1 MLYHNNYMI
10 RIFRLKNTP
19 AGVIANIKSS
29 CGVVVAA
36 GVVAAAAVV
45 LLFLGA
51 YGAYYQLHINVQGNQ
66 HSKLDYRQKYAFKM
80 VMSINMDELLKFSI
94 LSM

>member
-1 MLYHNNYMI
+1 MI
-10 RIFRLKNTP
+10 HIFRLKNTL
-19 AGVIANIKSS
+19 AGIIANIKSPF
-29 CGVVVAA
+29 
-36 GVVAAAAVV
+36 GVVAAAAAV

-94 LSM
+94 YQCRCG

>member
-10 RIFRLKNTP
+10 HIFRLKNTP

-29 CGVVVAA
+29 CGVVAA
-36 GVVAAAAVV
+36 GVVVAAAAV

-66 HSKLDYRQKYAFKM
+66 HSKLDYRQSYAFKM
-80 VMSINMDELLKFSI
+80 VMSINMDELLKFS
-94 LSM
+94 S